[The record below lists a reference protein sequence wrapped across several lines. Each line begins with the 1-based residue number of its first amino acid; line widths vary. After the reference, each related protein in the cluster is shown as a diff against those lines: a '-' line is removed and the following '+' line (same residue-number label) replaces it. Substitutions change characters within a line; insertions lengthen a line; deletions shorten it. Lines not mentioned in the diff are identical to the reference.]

1 MELFVK
7 GNMYNQKFMDEAI
20 ALSLEN
26 VESGNGGP
34 FGAVIVKDG
43 QVIAY
48 GVNKVTISN
57 DPTAHAEV
65 DAIRQACATLKSF
78 QLTGC
83 QVYSSCEPCPMCLGA
98 LIWARP
104 EKIYYA
110 NTRLD
115 AAQIGFDDAM
125 IYEQLTVAP
134 EQRLIP
140 CIKVDAAHALQ
151 AFNVWSL
158 KSKKICY

>member
-1 MELFVK
+1 VSS
-7 GNMYNQKFMDEAI
+7 YNQKYMDEAI

-26 VESGNGGP
+26 VEKGNGGP
-34 FGAVIVKDG
+34 FGAVIVKDDSVVARG
-43 QVIAY
+43 A
-48 GVNKVTISN
+48 NSVTARN

-65 DAIRQACATLKSF
+65 VAIRQACAVLKSF

-98 LIWARP
+98 LMWARP

-115 AAQIGFDDAM
+115 AARIGFDDAM

-134 EQRLIP
+134 EQRLIK
-140 CIKVDAAHALQ
+140 CVHVGATQAAHAFELW
-151 AFNVWSL
+151 VE
-158 KSKKICY
+158 KSEKIRY